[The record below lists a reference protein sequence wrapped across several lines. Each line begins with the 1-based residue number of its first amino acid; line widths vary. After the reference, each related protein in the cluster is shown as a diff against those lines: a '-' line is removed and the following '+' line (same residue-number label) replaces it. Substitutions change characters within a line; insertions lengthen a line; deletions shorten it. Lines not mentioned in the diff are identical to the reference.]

1 MKTHKLSC
9 EILSPIHIGSG
20 DEIDPLSYIIKG
32 KNLYKISFD
41 RFLAGINDAERLKLE
56 ELIDRGDLL
65 LLREYVSEH
74 IDTHR
79 QSLYSVVVNPHVIEI
94 YHSKKGDIQN
104 QLLISPFIRTEG
116 EAKPLMP
123 GSSIKGAIRT
133 AVISELAK
141 KKDLPEPKNTKEEYE
156 FESKVLGYKDAKN
169 DPFRGVKIRDK
180 CLDNDATII
189 REIQNV
195 SKTNGRA
202 LKANN
207 IQMIC
212 EITHSDI
219 TGKFVGYQTEIIF
232 DEKLFSTAFLGT
244 RLTREQIVK
253 SCTEFY
259 RDKMEAEHQKFYE
272 NTEAESVSKRLLDTP
287 FDQNS
292 FLLRIG
298 RFSGVESVT
307 LDRYRNPKPPGKKK
321 SWGNTRNLAEG
332 VYPMG
337 WVKVCF
343 EDENIHKNRDKTIKV
358 SNQPDATNTKERKA
372 PEKYSGDSASADLS
386 MLKSKF
392 KVKEKQK

>member
-1 MKTHKLSC
+1 MKTHRLSC

-20 DEIDPLSYIIKG
+20 YEIDPLSYIIKG
-32 KNLYKISFD
+32 QNLYKISFE
-41 RFLAGINDAERLKLE
+41 RFVAGINDTERLSLE
-56 ELIDRGDLL
+56 KLIDRGDLL
-65 LLREYVSEH
+65 IIRDYVLEH
-74 IDTHR
+74 IDAHR
-79 QSLYSVVVNPHVIEI
+79 QSFYSVAVNPHVIET
-94 YHSKKGDIQN
+94 YYSKKGDIRN
-104 QLLISPFIRTEG
+104 QLLVSPFIRTQG
-116 EAKPLMP
+116 ETKPFMP

-141 KKDLPEPKNTKEEYE
+141 KKNLPEPKNVKEEYE
-156 FESKVLGYKDAKN
+156 FESKVLGYKDVKN
-169 DPFRGVKIRDK
+169 DPFRGLKIRDK

-219 TGKFVGYQTEIIF
+219 SGKFVGFQTEIIF
-232 DEKLFSTAFLGT
+232 DEELFSTAFLST
-244 RLTREQIVK
+244 SLTREQIIK
-253 SCTEFY
+253 SCNEFY
-259 RDKMEAEHQKFYE
+259 RGKMEEEHQKFYE
-272 NTEAESVSKRLLDTP
+272 NTEAESVSKRLLDTS

-292 FLLRIG
+292 FLLRVG

-321 SWGNTRNLAEG
+321 TWGNTRNLAEG
-332 VYPMG
+332 IYPMG
-337 WVKVCF
+337 WVKACF
-343 EDENIHKNRDKTIKV
+343 EDENINKKKDKKIKM
-358 SNQPDATNTKERKA
+358 SNQPDVIDTKDEKA
-372 PEKYSGDSASADLS
+372 PEEYRGISDPADLS
-386 MLKSKF
+386 ILKNKF

>member
-41 RFLAGINDAERLKLE
+41 RFLAGTNDAERLKLE
-56 ELIDRGDLL
+56 ELIDKGDLL
-65 LLREYVSEH
+65 LLREHVSEH
-74 IDTHR
+74 IDTRR

-116 EAKPLMP
+116 ETKPLMP

-141 KKDLPEPKNTKEEYE
+141 KKNLPEPKSAKDEYA
-156 FESKVLGYKDAKN
+156 FESTVLGYKDAKH
-169 DPFRGVKIRDK
+169 DPFRGIKIRDK

-195 SKTNGRA
+195 SKTNGRS

-259 RDKMEAEHQKFYE
+259 RDKMETEHQKFYE
-272 NTEAESVSKRLLDTP
+272 KTEAESVSKRLLDTP

-307 LDRYRNPKPPGKKK
+307 LDLYRNPKPPGRMK

-332 VYPMG
+332 MFPMG
-337 WVKVCF
+337 WMK
-343 EDENIHKNRDKTIKV
+343 IT
-358 SNQPDATNTKERKA
+358 
-372 PEKYSGDSASADLS
+372 LS
-386 MLKSKF
+386 
-392 KVKEKQK
+392 

>member
-20 DEIDPLSYIIKG
+20 DEIDPLKYVIKG
-32 KNLYKISFD
+32 KNLFKISFE

-56 ELIDRGDLL
+56 ELIDSGDLL

-74 IDTHR
+74 IDAQR
-79 QSLYSVVVNPHVIEI
+79 QSLYSVAVNPHVIKI
-94 YHSKKGDIQN
+94 YLTKKGDIQN

-116 EAKPLMP
+116 ETKPLVP

-141 KKDLPEPKNTKEEYE
+141 KKDLPAPKNTKEEYE

-180 CLDNDATII
+180 CLENDATII

-195 SKTNGRA
+195 SKTNGKT

-212 EITHSDI
+212 EVTHSDI

-232 DEKLFSTAFLGT
+232 DEELFSTAFLGT
-244 RLTREQIVK
+244 RLNREQIVK
-253 SCTEFY
+253 SCNEFY
-259 RDKMEAEHQKFYE
+259 RNKMEEEHQKFYE
-272 NTEAESVSKRLLDTP
+272 NSEAEGVSRQLLDTS
-287 FDQNS
+287 FDKNS

-332 VYPMG
+332 MYPMG
-337 WVKVCF
+337 WMKL
-343 EDENIHKNRDKTIKV
+343 TI
-358 SNQPDATNTKERKA
+358 S
-372 PEKYSGDSASADLS
+372 
-386 MLKSKF
+386 
-392 KVKEKQK
+392 

>member
-20 DEIDPLSYIIKG
+20 REIDPLSYIIKG
-32 KNLYKISFD
+32 ERLYKISFE
-41 RFLAGINDAERLKLE
+41 RFVAGINDTERLKLE

-65 LLREYVSEH
+65 IIREYVLEH
-74 IDTHR
+74 IDTYR
-79 QSLYSVVVNPHVIEI
+79 QSFYSVAVNPHVIET
-94 YHSKKGDIQN
+94 YHSKKGDIRN

-116 EAKPLMP
+116 EAKPLVP
-123 GSSIKGAIRT
+123 GSSLKGAIRT

-141 KKDLPEPKNTKEEYE
+141 KKNLPEPKSVRDEYA

-169 DPFRGVKIRDK
+169 DPFRGLKIRDK
-180 CLDNDATII
+180 CLEKGATII

-219 TGKFVGYQTEIIF
+219 TGKFVEFQTEIIF
-232 DEKLFSTAFLGT
+232 DEELFSTEFLST
-244 RLTREQIVK
+244 SLTREQIVK

-259 RDKMEAEHQKFYE
+259 RDKMEDEHQKFYE
-272 NTEAESVSKRLLDTP
+272 NTEAENVSKKLLDTTL
-287 FDQNS
+287 DQNS

-332 VYPMG
+332 IYPMG
-337 WVKVCF
+337 WVKACF
-343 EDENIHKNRDKTIKV
+343 EDEDINKSKDEKIKM
-358 SNQPDATNTKERKA
+358 SKQPDVIDTKEGKTPDNSRR
-372 PEKYSGDSASADLS
+372 ASAPANLS
-386 MLKSKF
+386 ILKGKF